1 MVPAAFVILPSLPLT
16 PNGKLDRDALPAPAL
31 DEPEKPFVAP
41 STPVEEELARI
52 WGEVLNRSQVGVQ
65 DNFFDLGGHSL
76 LAAQCVSRIRESLGV
91 ELALQSLF
99 ETATLAD
106 LADLVVRTEL
116 EQVDE
121 ESLREMLDNMD
132 EDELRALLAGEQEL
146 ELEGGGGGGE
156 TR

>member
-1 MVPAAFVILPSLPLT
+1 MVPAAFVTLPALPVT
-16 PNGKLDRDALPAPAL
+16 PNGKLDRDALPAPVL
-31 DEPEKPFVAP
+31 DEPEKPYVAP

-52 WGEVLNRSQVGVQ
+52 WGEVLGRSQVSVQ

-91 ELALQSLF
+91 ELPLQSLF

-146 ELEGGGGGGE
+146 ELEGGGGGGD